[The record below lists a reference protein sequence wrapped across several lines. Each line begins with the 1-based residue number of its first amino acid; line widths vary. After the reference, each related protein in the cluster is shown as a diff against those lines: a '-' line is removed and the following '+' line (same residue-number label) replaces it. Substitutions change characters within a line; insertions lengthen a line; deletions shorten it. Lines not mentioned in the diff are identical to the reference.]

1 MKKIV
6 LILLLLVT
14 LLSAH
19 SKLQLRR
26 YYTYYKLGYEYSKQ
40 ILADVNNKNIAL
52 KNSKDMCIDT
62 IGSIYTDSKYKGSC
76 IYGATAYINGDK
88 EIDLSTFLS
97 SYIHEKF

>member
-1 MKKIV
+1 MRKIV

-14 LLSAH
+14 VISAH

-76 IYGATAYINGDK
+76 IYGANSSINGDK
-88 EIDLSTFLS
+88 EIDLTTFLS